1 MRSCPLGLIQ
11 RLLAVLL
18 LLAPVS
24 PLRAQPAPVCADPGA
39 SLLWR
44 VEGPALTKQGTTLHL
59 FGSIHV
65 GKAEF
70 YPLHPRI
77 EQVFR
82 DADRLVFE
90 VDPES
95 AADPQAAMRVQLRGL
110 LPAGQTL
117 PDTISPAAWGNLQQI
132 LAQLDIPEQGFLYL
146 KPWLVTMMLANVQAK
161 ALGYEARYG
170 LESYFFQQKP
180 AGTQILELESLE
192 QQVDILDGLDPEL
205 LLNYS
210 LSEFDASAEDM
221 ERLVYAWQCADRDT
235 LNEVLFEGLEAVE
248 AGAGQP
254 EIDMLHTALFT
265 ERNLHMADGIEAF
278 IREGG
283 GNWFVVVGTAHLL
296 GEGSVV
302 DLLRQRGYHVE
313 AVRLD

>member
-1 MRSCPLGLIQ
+1 MRLCPSGFIR
-11 RLLAVLL
+11 RLLTVLL
-18 LLAPVS
+18 LLAPVLS
-24 PLRAQPAPVCADPGA
+24 LRAQPVPACADPGA

-44 VEGPALTKQGTTLHL
+44 VDGPALAAQGTTLHL

-70 YPLHPRI
+70 YPLHSYI

-90 VDPES
+90 VDPQS
-95 AADPQAAMRVQLRGL
+95 ATDPQVAMRVQLRGL

-117 PDTISPAAWGNLQQI
+117 PDAISPAAWANLQQI

-146 KPWLVTMMLANVQAK
+146 KPWLVTMMLANIQANT
-161 ALGYEARYG
+161 LGYEAGYG

-180 AGTQILELESLE
+180 ATTEVLELESLD
-192 QQVDILDGLDPEL
+192 QQVEMLDGLDPEL
-205 LLNYS
+205 LLGYT
-210 LSEFDASAEDM
+210 LAEFEAGAEDM
-221 ERLVYAWQCADRDT
+221 QRLVRAWQCADRDT
-235 LNEVLFEGLEAVE
+235 LNEVLFSGLEALESE
-248 AGAGQP
+248 AGQAQA
-254 EIDMLHTALFT
+254 DTLYSALFT

-283 GNWFVVVGTAHLL
+283 DNWFVVVGAAHLL
-296 GEGSVV
+296 GAGSTVE
-302 DLLRQRGYHVE
+302 LLR
-313 AVRLD
+313 